1 MHKISTNKH
10 LSLTG
15 IAGGALLLMLGFLY
29 EILFAGIPYQDPT
42 SSMIQRYDFH
52 QAIGQTIEWIG
63 VLVFVLSIIGII
75 IHTLQKAK
83 TK

>member
-15 IAGGALLLMLGFLY
+15 IAGGTLLLMLGFLY

-42 SSMIQRYDFH
+42 PSMMRRYAFH
-52 QAIGQTIEWIG
+52 EMIGQIIEWIG
-63 VLVFVLSIIGII
+63 VLVLVLSIIGII
-75 IHTLQKAK
+75 IHTLQKVK
-83 TK
+83 T